1 MSKLLHTPFGFNLDI
16 NDVDEFLV
24 GKFRKKLKYWSM
36 MHLSLTS
43 RVVVIKSI
51 LTSSLCFSANVWFKF
66 NNYIKKCM

>member
-24 GKFRKKLKYWSM
+24 GKFRKKLKYWNM

-43 RVVVIKSI
+43 KVVVVKSI
-51 LTSSLCFSANVWFKF
+51 LTSSLCFFVNVWFKF